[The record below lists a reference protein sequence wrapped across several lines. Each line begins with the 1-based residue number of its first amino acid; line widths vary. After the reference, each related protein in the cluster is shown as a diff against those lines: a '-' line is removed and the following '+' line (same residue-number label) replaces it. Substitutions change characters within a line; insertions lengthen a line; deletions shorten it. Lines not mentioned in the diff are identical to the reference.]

1 MPIIADNYLLIGL
14 GFAALL
20 IAWMVF
26 SLIKKVFGLVLVCA
40 IVLAGLVLWTNPALL
55 ENLADTFFAFVGG
68 R

>member
-1 MPIIADNYLLIGL
+1 MPIITDNYLLIGL

-26 SLIKKVFGLVLVCA
+26 SLIKKVFGLVLVGA
-40 IVLAGLVLWTNPALL
+40 IILAGLVLWTNPALL
-55 ENLADTFFAFVGG
+55 KNLADTFFAFVGG

>member
-1 MPIIADNYLLIGL
+1 MPIITDNYLLIGL

-26 SLIKKVFGLVLVCA
+26 SLVKKVFGLVLVCA
-40 IVLAGLVLWTNPALL
+40 IVLAGLVLWTNPVLL
-55 ENLADTFFAFVGG
+55 DNLADTFFAFVGG

>member
-1 MPIIADNYLLIGL
+1 MPIITDNYLLIGL

-26 SLIKKVFGLVLVCA
+26 SLVKKVFGLVLVCA
-40 IVLAGLVLWTNPALL
+40 IVLAGLLLWTNPVLL
-55 ENLADTFFAFVGG
+55 ENLADAFFAFVGG

>member
-1 MPIIADNYLLIGL
+1 MPIITDNYLLIGL

-26 SLIKKVFGLVLVCA
+26 SLIKKVFGLVLVGA
-40 IVLAGLVLWTNPALL
+40 IILAGLLLWTNPALL
-55 ENLADTFFAFVGG
+55 ENLADAFFAFVGG